1 MQEWLMALVN
11 AKRAISNAA
20 PTPVKAESF
29 EKDEQNE
36 KIDEETPLNI
46 NSSQMNFKSKD
57 NVENLAALREARIQT
72 TLALQ
77 NKIKTGDV
85 NTALEILRI

>member
-1 MQEWLMALVN
+1 
-11 AKRAISNAA
+11 
-20 PTPVKAESF
+20 
-29 EKDEQNE
+29 
-36 KIDEETPLNI
+36 
-46 NSSQMNFKSKD
+46 MNFKSKD